1 MIKNTASIGIF
12 PNNVIDVTFLYASE
26 IPVIG
31 FPFEVNSA
39 SPRTAVI
46 VPNVMI
52 NGGRFPTAT
61 PTPLISP
68 TPSPARQ
75 ATINGTISGRF
86 PCPNSAARIPVN
98 AMIDPTDISNPPQ
111 MITNIIPNE
120 RIPTMDVCFKMFTI
134 FPPDKKLGFNNPSTT
149 TSAMKMITI
158 KYSLMLCCFAIDFC
172 FIVPPS
178 PIFRFLS
185 QMQVIKCFPV
195 RTDLSVIHRKGF
207 LLP

>member
-1 MIKNTASIGIF
+1 MRINVVLIPATLAACKLPPQENTRRPNTVFASTKEHTAITMIKNTASIGIF
-12 PNNVIDVTFLYASE
+12 PNNIKDVTFLYPSE

-46 VPNVMI
+46 VPSVMM
-52 NGGRFPTAT
+52 NGGKFPTAT
-61 PTPLISP
+61 PTPFTIP

-75 ATINGTISGRF
+75 ATMNGTISGRF
-86 PCPNSAARIPVN
+86 PCPNIAARIPVN

-134 FPPDKKLGFNNPSTT
+134 LPPDKKL
-149 TSAMKMITI
+149 
-158 KYSLMLCCFAIDFC
+158 
-172 FIVPPS
+172 
-178 PIFRFLS
+178 
-185 QMQVIKCFPV
+185 
-195 RTDLSVIHRKGF
+195 
-207 LLP
+207 